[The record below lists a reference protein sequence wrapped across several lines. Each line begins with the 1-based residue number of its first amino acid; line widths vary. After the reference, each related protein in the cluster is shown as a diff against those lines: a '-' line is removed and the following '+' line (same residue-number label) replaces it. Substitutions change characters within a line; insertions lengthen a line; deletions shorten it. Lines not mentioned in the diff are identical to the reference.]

1 MVTLLSYDGWFACAA
16 VDGFGYWIS
25 TLDFI
30 YFHFFRF
37 TSPGFR
43 AQSGMEPTNDD
54 EVADLFSADSG
65 ALNGSGFMYLH
76 SRLHSNDAS
85 EQAKRIIVDLLSEV
99 HVDLSRFGRQSL
111 KTRAW
116 DEVSAFSTAVL
127 GSKMSDATALQL
139 VSRGEISLFCTVLS
153 VIENASTS
161 GVSAKH
167 VLQTCVLAV
176 SPSLAPG
183 LMDAREI
190 ILAVLHFLSQSWS
203 PSDLDRRAHGLD
215 GLLPLLRPLSNAS
228 DLERRSYEKSYDWIL
243 SDIAERVSSLEWCF
257 FSCGENL
264 KWLPREK
271 FLPVMQDAKAQ
282 YEIMLRGHTDAKI
295 QQPGA
300 AGKRA
305 ATENEKLQVVA
316 QPSAR
321 LSVATEASRIMSET
335 QSSEGT

>member
-1 MVTLLSYDGWFACAA
+1 M
-16 VDGFGYWIS
+16 
-25 TLDFI
+25 
-30 YFHFFRF
+30 
-37 TSPGFR
+37 
-43 AQSGMEPTNDD
+43 MECGNDD
-54 EVADLFSADSG
+54 EVADLCSAGNGVST
-65 ALNGSGFMYLH
+65 GSGFEYLH
-76 SRLHSNDAS
+76 SRLYSNDTS

-99 HVDLSRFGRQSL
+99 HVDLSRSWRKSL
-111 KTRAW
+111 KMRAR
-116 DEVSAFSTAVL
+116 DEVSSLSTAVL
-127 GSKMSDATALQL
+127 DSKMSDATVLQL

-153 VIENASTS
+153 VFENASTS

-203 PSDLDRRAHGLD
+203 PSDLERRAHDLD

-228 DLERRSYEKSYDWIL
+228 DLERRSYEKSYDWVL

-257 FSCGENL
+257 FSCGGNL
-264 KWLPREK
+264 KWLPRET
-271 FLPVMQDAKAQ
+271 FLPVTQDAKAQ
-282 YEIMLRGHTDAKI
+282 YQIMLRGHTDAKVE
-295 QQPGA
+295 QPGA

-305 ATENEKLQVVA
+305 ATENEKLQVAA

-321 LSVATEASRIMSET
+321 LSVATEASRIMFET
-335 QSSEGT
+335 KSSDGT

>member
-1 MVTLLSYDGWFACAA
+1 
-16 VDGFGYWIS
+16 
-25 TLDFI
+25 
-30 YFHFFRF
+30 
-37 TSPGFR
+37 
-43 AQSGMEPTNDD
+43 MESDNDD
-54 EVADLFSADSG
+54 EEVANLCRADNGVSA
-65 ALNGSGFMYLH
+65 GSGLTYLH
-76 SRLHSNDAS
+76 SRLHSNDTS
-85 EQAKRIIVDLLSEV
+85 EQAKRIIVDLLSEGN
-99 HVDLSRFGRQSL
+99 VDLSRFGRKSL

-116 DEVSAFSTAVL
+116 DAVSTLSTAVL
-127 GSKMSDATALQL
+127 DSKMSDATVLQS

-190 ILAVLHFLSQSWS
+190 VLAVLHFLSQSWS

-228 DLERRSYEKSYDWIL
+228 DLERRSYEKSYDWVL
-243 SDIAERVSSLEWCF
+243 SDIEERVSSLEWCF

-271 FLPVMQDAKAQ
+271 FLPVMQDTEAQ
-282 YEIMLRGHTDAKI
+282 YQIMLRGHTDTKVQQQGASAKS
-295 QQPGA
+295 A
-300 AGKRA
+300 V
-305 ATENEKLQVVA
+305 TENEKLQVLA

-321 LSVATEASRIMSET
+321 LSVATEASRIMFET
-335 QSSEGT
+335 KSSEGA